1 MITVRTMG
9 GIGNQMF
16 QYAFG
21 LAQAKKLGV
30 DWRIDCGPGN
40 DLNTYRPFN
49 LRLFQIQVPVFEHV
63 SREPVVKEKSLRYD
77 ANLAVKDGDTL
88 YGYWQSEKYFES
100 VRNEVRSSFRS
111 VKPWPAHALDY
122 GDLIQSEGNRS
133 LMIGIRRDDY
143 VNNPKHSDFHGVMPL
158 EYYWQGI
165 DMVRQHL
172 GADPII
178 FVFTDDPE
186 WVQQNWHFKGCKTHY
201 FVGDRTVP
209 GHMGR
214 EDVDLGLMSLCNSA
228 IIANGT
234 FHWWGAWLGEERS
247 AGLRIA
253 PKQWFRDPTAQ
264 AETGDIVPNRW
275 HKI

>member
-49 LRLFQIQVPVFEHV
+49 LKLFQIRVPVYEYI
-63 SREPVVKEKSLRYD
+63 SREPIVKEKSLTYD
-77 ANLAVKDGDTL
+77 VNFAVKDGDTL
-88 YGYWQSEKYFES
+88 FGYWQSEKWFENI
-100 VRNEVRSSFRS
+100 RTEVHNDFRS
-111 VKPWPAHALDY
+111 VNAWPAHALEF
-122 GDLIQSEGNRS
+122 GDMIQAEGRRS

-143 VNNPKHSDFHGVMPL
+143 VHNPNHSDFHGIMPFD
-158 EYYWQGI
+158 YYWRGI
-165 DMVRQHL
+165 EMVREYL
-172 GADPII
+172 GEDPTLFI
-178 FVFTDDPE
+178 FTDDPD
-186 WVQQNWHFKGCKTHY
+186 WVQQNWHWRGLKTRY

-214 EDVDLGLMSLCNSA
+214 EDVDLGLMALCNSA

-234 FHWWGAWLGEERS
+234 FHWWGAWLGEWHS
-247 AGLRIA
+247 TGLRIA
-253 PKQWFRDPTAQ
+253 PKQWFRDPVAQ
-264 AETGDIVPNRW
+264 AETGDIVPSRW
-275 HKI
+275 HRI